1 MKAAIVASLL
11 LAGAAAN
18 AMCTGTPGFQT
29 CTDSSGNSYSVQR
42 HGGSMHM
49 NGYNANTG
57 STWSQSS
64 QTYGNATYHNGQTNG
79 SSWSGT
85 TQNIGNMQFNNGVDS
100 RGRAYSSTCQRIGNQ
115 TFCN

>member
-1 MKAAIVASLL
+1 MKAAIVASVL
-11 LAGAAAN
+11 LAATAAD

-42 HGGSMHM
+42 NGGSTHM

-57 STWSQSS
+57 STWSQNS
-64 QTYGNATYHNGQTNG
+64 QTLGNTTFHSGHSNGN
-79 SSWSGT
+79 SWNGT
-85 TQNIGNMQFNNGVDS
+85 TQNIGNMQIHNGMDS
-100 RGRAYSSTCQRIGNQ
+100 RGRPYSRTCQQIGSQ

>member
-29 CTDSSGNSYSVQR
+29 
-42 HGGSMHM
+42 
-49 NGYNANTG
+49 
-57 STWSQSS
+57 WSQSS
-64 QTYGNATYHNGQTNG
+64 QTYGNTTYHNGQTNG
-79 SSWSGT
+79 SSWSGA